1 MALGMLALVGCE
13 RTEGGLIRTAAALLR
28 MAMTRS
34 LAARRLACQICS
46 HGQRH
51 RVGAFTPW
59 CFANRAQAHNGH
71 CDDLSAMGLQPKA
84 ASCVVCSMADPDPEL
99 EHLLAAE
106 RAAFERC
113 EEFRGYP
120 PDEQAAALALW
131 TAATEAVRE
140 YLSKHS

>member
-13 RTEGGLIRTAAALLR
+13 RTEGGRIRTAAALLR

-59 CFANRAQAHNGH
+59 CSANRAQAHNGH
-71 CDDLSAMGLQPKA
+71 CDDLSAMGPQPKA
-84 ASCVVCSMADPDPEL
+84 TSCVVCSMADPDPEL
-99 EHLLAAE
+99 ERLLKTE
-106 RAAFERC
+106 RLALQRYERL
-113 EEFRGYP
+113 RGYP
-120 PDEQAAALALW
+120 ADVQAAALAIRSE
-131 TAATEAVRE
+131 ATEAVRE
-140 YLSKHS
+140 YRSKHP